1 MSTERSLEH
10 LRQLVRIPTIS
21 RVNTDETDWSQFDA
35 FVAALPGLFPTLHA
49 SLEREI
55 IAGHTLVF
63 RWQGR
68 SAVEPTVLLAHYDV
82 VAATDLGW
90 EHGAF
95 DAHVSGSGD
104 DRVLWGRGTVDN
116 KGAVV
121 AILEAVEAQLQTG
134 QVPANDIYLVFGHDE
149 ETHGSGARAVAELMQ
164 SRGIRPGLVLDE
176 GGAIV
181 EGFFPGVQAP
191 MAAIGVSEKGPSV
204 LRLVV
209 DQLGGHASTP
219 PKITASVRLAR
230 AILRLNAR
238 PFPAALNRPTIDLLH
253 VAGAHARGVFGF
265 VYRNTWLT
273 RPLLLAMF
281 TRSSPESN
289 AMTRT
294 TQAVTMLE
302 AGHAQNALPERA
314 IATLNIRVAVGSSVE
329 KAVAHVRRAIR
340 DPLVR
345 VEVVS
350 PGEPMPVSPTT
361 GAAWEILRATVE
373 STHPGTVVTPYVQN
387 GATDSRSFGVICDRI
402 YRFTPFE
409 LSQQER
415 DALHARNERI
425 HVATYLRGI
434 EFYRSLVA
442 RL

>member
-1 MSTERSLEH
+1 MSTDRALEH
-10 LRQLVRIPTIS
+10 LRELVRIPTIS
-21 RVNTDETDWSQFDA
+21 RADPDDTVWSHFDTFIA
-35 FVAALPGLFPTLHA
+35 TLPALFPSVHA
-49 SLEREI
+49 SLTREVV
-55 IAGHTLVF
+55 AGHTLVF
-63 RWQGR
+63 RWHGR
-68 SAVEPTVLLAHYDV
+68 SANEPTVLLAHYDV

-90 EHGAF
+90 DHGAF
-95 DAHVSGSGD
+95 DARVTGD
-104 DRVLWGRGTVDN
+104 GEDRVLWGRGTVDD

-121 AILEAVEAQLQTG
+121 AILEAVEAQVKTG
-134 QVPANDIYLVFGHDE
+134 QVPAADIYLVFGHDE
-149 ETHGSGARAVAELMQ
+149 ETHGSGARAVAELFE

-181 EGFFPGVQAP
+181 EGFFPGVEAP
-191 MAAIGVSEKGPSV
+191 IAAIGVSEKGPSV

-238 PFPAALNRPTIDLLH
+238 PFPASLNPTTIDLLH
-253 VAGAHARGVFGF
+253 TAGAHARGALGF

-273 RPLLLAMF
+273 RPLLLAVF
-281 TRSSPESN
+281 TRKSAESN

-294 TQAVTMLE
+294 TQAITMLE

-314 IATLNIRVAVGSSVE
+314 IATLNIRVAVGSSVA
-329 KAVAHVRRAIR
+329 KAVSHVRRAIK

-345 VEVVS
+345 IEVIA

-373 STHPGTVVTPYVQN
+373 STYPGVVVAPYVQN
-387 GATDSRSFGVICDRI
+387 GATDSRSFGIISDRI

-409 LSQQER
+409 LSQEER